1 MALFN
6 DWKQMCEMAQT
17 PQQQQQYW
25 NEYFAM
31 ETKNY
36 EKILAD
42 PSVEY
47 AGTVA
52 ELAKTFEMESV
63 VFVGFLD
70 GINTS
75 LKQEIDLDALTE
87 DSAVKLDIDLEKLY
101 FNMLDAKAKWLY
113 ELPQWEGILSAEKRH
128 EICKEWQNSKQ
139 AVSEKTVGRNDPCP
153 CGSGKK
159 YKKCCGAG
167 K

>member
-1 MALFN
+1 MALYD

-17 PQQQQQYW
+17 PQQQTAFW
-25 NEYFAM
+25 KEYFDM
-31 ETKNY
+31 ETENY
-36 EKILAD
+36 KKILD
-42 PSVEY
+42 DTSVVYE
-47 AGTVA
+47 GTLS
-52 ELAKTFEMESV
+52 ELADQFDMNSV
-63 VFVGFLD
+63 VFTGFLD

-75 LKQEIDLDALTE
+75 LRKELKIESLKE
-87 DSAVKLDIDLEKLY
+87 SSKIKLDIDLEKLY

-113 ELPQWEGILSAEKRH
+113 TLPQWDNILTEEKRNS
-128 EICKEWQNSKQ
+128 IRKEWRASKQ